1 MAFFSWPETVKSI
14 TEFAILILLTFT
26 GTLLEAS
33 IIKCSREQFYR
44 VRVAFWVKSTKL
56 FSVHHLVCSATLNFT
71 TVRFVMKRFKG
82 IIGEEHVPTKN
93 AKQSACNFHVNVFVG
108 IQKDSISGL
117 SHFVLLPVICLFNG
131 YFISFSDRIRV
142 FLEVQRK

>member
-1 MAFFSWPETVKSI
+1 
-14 TEFAILILLTFT
+14 
-26 GTLLEAS
+26 
-33 IIKCSREQFYR
+33 
-44 VRVAFWVKSTKL
+44 
-56 FSVHHLVCSATLNFT
+56 
-71 TVRFVMKRFKG
+71 MKRFKG

-93 AKQSACNFHVNVFVG
+93 GKQSACNFHVNVFVG
-108 IQKDSISGL
+108 IQKDSINGL